1 MQKLT
6 NLFEER
12 EVADNAAG
20 SWWVFLLTGI
30 SWFVFALLVFQWD
43 YTTVYAVSYLFGV
56 VALVAGVNEFVQLS
70 VWSPGWKVV
79 HAILGALFVVAGLW
93 AVVHPDN
100 AFATLAALIGFVF
113 LFKGIV
119 DLTAAFTTRGRF
131 DVWWLQLAIG
141 LVEILLAFW
150 VAGGFEEKTILLVV
164 SVGVV
169 ALTRGLGEL
178 ILAFKLI
185 TPRGPGP
192 LRPA

>member
-1 MQKLT
+1 VKKLT

-12 EVADNAAG
+12 EVGEEAAG
-20 SWWVFLLTGI
+20 GWWLFLLTGI
-30 SWFVFALLVFQWD
+30 AWLVVALLIFQWD
-43 YTTVYAVSYLFGV
+43 YTTVYAVSYLFGI
-56 VALVAGVNEFVQLS
+56 VALIAGVNEFLQLS
-70 VWSPGWKVV
+70 VWTPGWKVL
-79 HAILGALFVVAGLW
+79 HAILGALFVAAGLW

-119 DLTAAFTTRGRF
+119 DLTAAFTTRRRF

-169 ALTRGLGEL
+169 ALTRGLTEL

-185 TPRGPGP
+185 TPSGPGP